1 MLQGKSFEPK
11 VSRKTIS
18 AVIFVLLAL
27 EHWCSPWTL
36 IVYKTS
42 ERSNLLNRFLL
53 LTITMQLLL
62 AITMQFLLAITTQF
76 SLFTRLSD
84 QRLNPYQKVSCDH
97 FISIFVSQAY
107 LRGECMTA
115 CNYWSIIALSLLLL
129 LPAIVF
135 VIFKTDCRLLSD

>member
-62 AITMQFLLAITTQF
+62 AITMQF

-97 FISIFVSQAY
+97 FISIFISQAY

-115 CNYWSIIALSLLLL
+115 CNYWSIIALNLLLL

-135 VIFKTDCRLLSD
+135 VIVKTACRLLSG

>member
-115 CNYWSIIALSLLLL
+115 CNYWSIIALNLLLL

-135 VIFKTDCRLLSD
+135 VIVKTACRLLSD